1 MSYSMS
7 ELIIKKRDGGRL
19 AADEIAW
26 FVRGYTDGM
35 IPDYQA
41 SALLMAI
48 YFRGCDSEETFALTD
63 CMRASGDNIDLS
75 AINGV
80 KVDKHST
87 GGVGDKV
94 TLIAALFRHAN
105 V

>member
-41 SALLMAI
+41 GSVQHPSKLQQ
-48 YFRGCDSEETFALTD
+48 
-63 CMRASGDNIDLS
+63 DN
-75 AINGV
+75 A
-80 KVDKHST
+80 
-87 GGVGDKV
+87 
-94 TLIAALFRHAN
+94 
-105 V
+105 